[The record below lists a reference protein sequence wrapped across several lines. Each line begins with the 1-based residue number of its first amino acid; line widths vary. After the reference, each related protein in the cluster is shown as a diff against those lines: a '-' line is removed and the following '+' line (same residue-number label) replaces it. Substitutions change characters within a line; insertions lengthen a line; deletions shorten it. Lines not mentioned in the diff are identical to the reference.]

1 MTTRWFQIRE
11 EKTLGYIT
19 RAPIPIE
26 NFWKIEDSDV
36 YQTFYN
42 SLIEDVSYE
51 IVFINFI
58 PTDTTGE
65 RIPRLVEVDFLYYQ
79 KTIDV
84 KVVQSV
90 KVYLKEYD
98 EPL

>member
-1 MTTRWFQIRE
+1 M
-11 EKTLGYIT
+11 
-19 RAPIPIE
+19 
-26 NFWKIEDSDV
+26 IEDGSD
-36 YQTFYN
+36 
-42 SLIEDVSYE
+42 E

-58 PTDTTGE
+58 PIDTSGE